1 MHVDLAQTRPFGRPY
16 VLNMQGETC
25 ASRRSDEDASAYRE
39 LSADIF
45 KWAVR
50 VNALFG
56 LLLAVTDMIFSD
68 HPEEFFLWP
77 LLAGFLTLPFLL
89 IAMMPI
95 AIRRYS
101 ARPALGRERLK
112 AMNAFTAMI
121 VLLWAPGVA
130 ETIYRINN
138 PAAGDGGAW
147 GGAALLVLVLAPL
160 IILCTRLEEG
170 LFTRISVRL
179 FGLNGRNEAKTGPT
193 LAVMLVSNLLQA
205 ATARHL
211 SRTAWSGSSA
221 RPRRSRETASTS
233 RCHRA

>member
-130 ETIYRINN
+130 KTIYRINN

-147 GGAALLVLVLAPL
+147 GGVQH
-160 IILCTRLEEG
+160 C
-170 LFTRISVRL
+170 LFS
-179 FGLNGRNEAKTGPT
+179 F
-193 LAVMLVSNLLQA
+193 S
-205 ATARHL
+205 RH
-211 SRTAWSGSSA
+211 
-221 RPRRSRETASTS
+221 
-233 RCHRA
+233 